1 MFKAVIFVCAQVL
14 FVQLIA
20 GQCIGHHSSVPVTS
34 AHPCSTTHLGHTA
47 SLSSCGYGISAIP
60 ASSGGGLEVFS
71 SSAFSPD
78 GLSVFSENAIEGNL
92 AAAGALPFLGA
103 VALEGV
109 LPSSGIGAVNYGCGN
124 GEVAILAED
133 NASSSLAGS
142 LGSGAFGSY
151 FGHHAAAES
160 IGPGGFGCGC
170 GRLARPTHISC
181 GCGSI
186 F

>member
-1 MFKAVIFVCAQVL
+1 MAPI
-14 FVQLIA
+14 IA
-20 GQCIGHHSSVPVTS
+20 AP
-34 AHPCSTTHLGHTA
+34 ACSTTPIGVTA
-47 SLSSCGYGISAIP
+47 PLSACGSGISAIP

-71 SSAFSPD
+71 SSTLSPD
-78 GLSVFSENAIEGNL
+78 GLSVLSENAIEGNL
-92 AAAGALPFLGA
+92 AVAGALPFLGA
-103 VALEGV
+103 VALDGV

-142 LGSGAFGSY
+142 LSSGAFGSY

-160 IGPGGFGCGC
+160 IGLGGFGCGS
-170 GRLARPTHISC
+170 GRLARPTHNRC